1 MSKHGPLKRGD
12 ARKDGKIFLKYKCKG
27 KEVWLSYEKFLAL
40 KEKRRKTQG
49 RYYYRHRKRRCEEAS
64 IYQKKRK
71 KQDFLFKLRLNTRSL
86 ISVSFKRNGFKK
98 SSKLFNILGCSFE
111 EFKDHL
117 ESQFQ
122 PGMSWDN
129 RNLWHIDHIMPVSMA
144 KNYDELVRLNH
155 YRNLRPLWAFDNIS
169 KGATKIDL
177 LVLF

>member
-1 MSKHGPLKRGD
+1 M
-12 ARKDGKIFLKYKCKG
+12 
-27 KEVWLSYEKFLAL
+27 
-40 KEKRRKTQG
+40 
-49 RYYYRHRKRRCEEAS
+49 
-64 IYQKKRK
+64 
-71 KQDFLFKLRLNTRSL
+71 
-86 ISVSFKRNGFKK
+86 SFKRNGFKK

-129 RNLWHIDHIMPVSMA
+129 RHLWHIDHIMPVSMA